1 MPMSS
6 TRQALVLAAA
16 SLLVLAVGLLALE
29 LVFGNWLRDG
39 SWSDVE
45 RMNVVRNRSV
55 EYDVR
60 HIHGPDAPPVRY
72 SRDRYGLRGPCTE
85 PSSIRL
91 VTLGGSTTDQVYVA
105 DGQTWQDRLQ
115 QHMTRA
121 LGRPWCIANAGVDG
135 HSTFG
140 HIAALE
146 RWLPLVP
153 GLAPDYVLFYVGIN
167 DAAFRTEPARLDP
180 HAPPAEGAW
189 ETAKRQVRNNSALY
203 RLVRLRD
210 ARGAD
215 TPVFAAHR
223 LLSPTPADYGA
234 TSPAADIDELVA
246 RGSAAFRDRFATLM
260 RLVRERGARPICV
273 SQPSLV
279 YRQAGQTWVGLNEV
293 FVFEGRRFNGL
304 DYQRSIQALN
314 GVMAQECQRAGGH
327 YIDLESQ
334 SFEPGQFYDAVHM
347 NAAGAARVGDLLF
360 EAFKQLGVGGQA
372 VPSMAVT
379 ASSAR

>member
-6 TRQALVLAAA
+6 TRQALVLALA
-16 SLLVLAVGLLALE
+16 SLLVLVAGLVALE
-29 LVFGNWLRDG
+29 LVFGQWLRDG
-39 SWSDVE
+39 SWADVE
-45 RMNVVRNRSV
+45 RMNVVRSRSV

-72 SRDRYGLRGPCTE
+72 SRDRYGLRGPCSD
-85 PSSIRL
+85 PRSIRM

-115 QHMTRA
+115 QHMTRS

-180 HAPPAEGAW
+180 GAAHADSAW
-189 ETAKRQVRNNSALY
+189 DTAKRLVRNNSAL
-203 RLVRLRD
+203 VRL
-210 ARGAD
+210 ARMRESRASEP
-215 TPVFAAHR
+215 PVFAAHR

-246 RGSAAFRDRFATLM
+246 RGSAAFRERFSTLM

-279 YRQAGQTWVGLNEV
+279 YRKAGEAWVGLNEV

-304 DYQRSIQALN
+304 DYQRSIRALN
-314 GVMAQECQRAGGH
+314 SVMAQECRRAGGH

-334 SFEPGQFYDAVHM
+334 PFEPEQFYDAVHM

-360 EAFKQLGVGGQA
+360 AALAPLGVGRQA
-372 VPSMAVT
+372 EVP
-379 ASSAR
+379 ASAAASGPR